1 MKDVAEWLISVK
13 LSGLLLFRKTEND
26 RLSLSGK
33 TRINTG
39 CLHLDDGSPMHNFPA
54 DASTPLIDQLAAR
67 ASLASPVLG
76 ASQAATLL
84 QAHYGLSG
92 ELQALGSQQDFNL
105 RVETSQGRYV
115 LKACH
120 GSYAETELQAQHAAL
135 DHLKAQGLPVP
146 AVIAA
151 HSGDTLLAVNIGEQ
165 PLRVRL
171 LEYIDGQPLTRV
183 AHLSPDVVG
192 RLGALCAQVD
202 RALAG
207 FDHPGLARTLQW
219 DPRHARTLINHL
231 LPLIEDAGQ
240 RARLHEAARVAG
252 ERLAPLVDRL
262 PTQAVHLDITDDNT
276 VWALDPQRQWRLQG
290 VIDFGDLIST
300 WRIADLSVTCS
311 ALLHHAD
318 GDPFMILPAVSAYQA
333 VNPLTEAELCA
344 LWPLVLKR
352 AAVLVLSSAQQL
364 AVDPGNQY
372 TRDNVAHEWAIFDTA
387 MAVPLALMEAAILQ
401 AAGLEPEGPALD
413 GCLALLPGLAG
424 QPVTQLDLGVLSVH
438 CEAGNWEQPGFDQR
452 LLAAQAAPA
461 CTLHGQYR
469 LSQTHIDRAQAP
481 ATCAL
486 GVELHVTPGSP
497 VQAPQAG
504 TWEAHGDG
512 AGCLRT
518 ARWSLWLY
526 GLSAGPLDG
535 QRVHQGEPLGQTGD
549 RLSVQLCLDSN
560 LRPPFF
566 ATPAQ
571 APAWLALCP
580 SPAALLGVDCDADP
594 LPDPQALLARRDASF
609 ARSQKHYYAQP
620 PHIERGWRNY
630 LIDMQGRSYLDMLN
644 NVAVLGH
651 GHPRMVAESA
661 RQWSL
666 LNTNSR
672 FHYAAITE
680 FSERLLDLAPDG
692 FDRVF
697 MVNSGTEAN
706 DLAIRLA
713 WAYSGGRD
721 MLSVLEAY
729 HGWSVATDA
738 ISTSIADNPK
748 ALETRPAWVHPVE
761 APNTFR
767 GRFRGADSAADYLR
781 DVDAK
786 LASLDASGRQLAG
799 IICEPVYGNAGGIA
813 LPAGYLKAAY
823 ASVRARGG
831 VCIADEVQVGYGR
844 LGEYFWGFE
853 EQGVVPDI
861 ITMAK
866 GMGNGQ
872 PLGVVIT
879 RREIAEALE
888 AEGYFFSSAG
898 GSPVSCRIGMAVL
911 DVMEDEGLWDNA
923 RDTGR
928 YFKARLQALVDRHPL
943 VGAAHGSGFY
953 LGLELVRDRDTL
965 EPATEETMVLCN
977 RLRDLGIFMQPTG
990 DYLNILKIKPPMCTT
1005 QASVDYFVDSI
1016 DRVLAEGV

>member
-1 MKDVAEWLISVK
+1 MSSPQPQPASPALATRIQR
-13 LSGLLLFRKTEND
+13 SGLPSPT
-26 RLSLSGK
+26 LSE
-33 TRINTG
+33 
-39 CLHLDDGSPMHNFPA
+39 A
-54 DASTPLIDQLAAR
+54 
-67 ASLASPVLG
+67 
-76 ASQAATLL
+76 QAHAVL
-84 QAHYGLSG
+84 QAHYGLAGNLS
-92 ELQALGSQQDFNL
+92 LLGSQQDLNF
-105 RVETSQGRYV
+105 RVVTPQGGYV

-120 GSYAETELQAQHAAL
+120 GSYAQLELEAQHAAL
-135 DHLKAQGLPVP
+135 AFLRDQGLPVP
-146 AVIAA
+146 AVRSA
-151 HSGDTLLAVNIGEQ
+151 HNGMGLLELDIDAQ
-165 PLRVRL
+165 PLRLRL
-171 LEYIDGQPLTRV
+171 LDYIEGQPLTRLK
-183 AHLSPDVVG
+183 HMEP
-192 RLGALCAQVD
+192 RLMAELGGLCAKLD
-202 RALAG
+202 KALAH

-219 DPRHARTLINHL
+219 DPQHAGALIDHL
-231 LPLIEDAGQ
+231 LPVLQDSGL
-240 RARLHEAARVAG
+240 RARIEHATRQAN
-252 ERLAPLVDRL
+252 ERLMPLVDQL
-262 PTQAVHLDITDDNT
+262 PSQAVHLDITDDNT
-276 VWALDPQRQWRLQG
+276 VWARDAQRQWQLQG
-290 VIDFGDLIST
+290 VIDFGDLLRT
-300 WRIADLSVTCS
+300 WRIADLSVTCA
-311 ALLHHAD
+311 ALLHHAE
-318 GDPFMILPAVSAYQA
+318 GDPLRILPAVQAYQA
-333 VNPLTEAELCA
+333 LNPLTEAELRA
-344 LWPLVLKR
+344 LWPLVLNR
-352 AAVLVLSSAQQL
+352 AAVLVLSSEQQL

-372 TRDNVAHEWAIFDTA
+372 TRDNIAHEWEIFDTA
-387 MAVPLALMEAAILQ
+387 TAVPFALMEAAILQ
-401 AAGLEPEGPALD
+401 AAGLQPAAPHLN
-413 GCLALLPGLAG
+413 GCAPLLPELAG
-424 QPVTQLDLGVLSVH
+424 QAVTRVDLGVLSEH
-438 CEAGNWEQPGFDQR
+438 FEAGNWEQPGYDQQ
-452 LLAAQAAPA
+452 LLTSQAAPA
-461 CTLHGQYR
+461 CSLHGQYR
-469 LSQTHIDRAQAP
+469 LSQTHIDRPEEP

-486 GVELHVTPGSP
+486 GVELHAPNGSP
-497 VQAPQAG
+497 VQAPAAG
-504 TWEAHGDG
+504 TWQRHGDG
-512 AGCLRT
+512 RGCLRT
-518 ARWSLWLY
+518 VHWALWLQ
-526 GLSAGPLDG
+526 GLEDAPADG
-535 QRVHQGEPLGQTGD
+535 QAVEKGQPLGSSGSI
-549 RLSVQLCLDSN
+549 LSVQLCLDNSIQ
-560 LRPPFF
+560 PPFF
-566 ATPAQ
+566 ATPSQ
-571 APAWLALCP
+571 AAAWLALCP
-580 SPAALLGVDCDADP
+580 SPATLLGFDCDAEP

-680 FSERLLDLAPDG
+680 FSERLLDLAPEG

-721 MLSVLEAY
+721 LLSVLEAY

-738 ISTSIADNPK
+738 ISTSIADNPQ
-748 ALETRPAWVHPVE
+748 ALETRPDWVHPVE

-767 GRFRGADSAADYLR
+767 GRFRGADSATHYLR

-786 LASLDASGRQLAG
+786 LADLDARGRQLAG
-799 IICEPVYGNAGGIA
+799 IICEPVYGNAGGIS
-813 LPAGYLKAAY
+813 LPAGYLREAY
-823 ASVRARGG
+823 AKVRVRGG

-911 DVMEDEGLWDNA
+911 DVMQEEGLWDNA

-928 YFKARLQALVDRHPL
+928 YFKARLQALVDKHPL
-943 VGAAHGSGFY
+943 AGAAHGSGFY
-953 LGLELVRDRDTL
+953 LGLELVRDRATL
-965 EPATEETMVLCN
+965 EPATEETMALCN

-1005 QASVDYFVDSI
+1005 RASVDYFVDSI
-1016 DRVLAEGV
+1016 DRVLGEGL